1 MALDAHIY
9 DFIIVG
15 AGIAGASVAYRLA
28 QQHSVLVLER
38 EDQPGYHST
47 GRSAAMF
54 QEAYGTPQI
63 RALTR
68 ASRSFYEHPP
78 EGFCES
84 PIMTP
89 RGCFYVAKPDQLER
103 LEQSRSI
110 EGLAPID
117 LDTVFA
123 RVPCLNKNLVAG
135 ALFEEDA
142 QDLDVHVL
150 HQGYLKGMRKQ
161 GGELKCNAEVVSAA
175 WQGAM
180 WQVTL
185 ADGAVLQAKVLVNA
199 AGAWAD
205 VMAHKAG
212 VKAVGLQPK
221 RRTAF
226 TFSPKPEY
234 DFSQWPSVCGI
245 TDDFY
250 FKPDAGQLLGC
261 PCNVDP
267 VEPQDVQPEEL
278 DIALGVHHIEEMTDM
293 RIGRPNHVW
302 AGLRSF
308 VADGDL
314 VVGFDDAK
322 PAFFWLAAQGGYGI
336 QSSAGVSLLAYTLL
350 TKQAL
355 PESLTKQGVQPELLG
370 PARLR

>member
-1 MALDAHIY
+1 MTSEPQIY
-9 DFIIVG
+9 DYIVVG
-15 AGIAGASVAYRLA
+15 AGIAGASVAYRLSE
-28 QQHSVLVLER
+28 QHKVIVLER

-68 ASRSFYEHPP
+68 ASRRFYENPP
-78 EGFCES
+78 QDFCDS

-89 RGCFYVAKPDQLER
+89 RGCFYVAKPDQLDA
-103 LEQSRSI
+103 LEKSRSI
-110 EGLAPID
+110 QGLVDVD
-117 LDTVFA
+117 LDTVFQ
-123 RVPCLNKNLVAG
+123 RVPCLSKSLVAG

-161 GGELKCNAEVVSAA
+161 GGQLKCNAHVIAA
-175 WQGAM
+175 VYLDGL

-185 ADGAVLQAKVLVNA
+185 ANHEVIFGKVLVNA

-205 VMAHKAG
+205 VLAKLANIQP
-212 VKAVGLQPK
+212 VGLQPK

-226 TFSPKPEY
+226 TFSPQPAY
-234 DFSQWPSVCGI
+234 DFSHWPSVCGI

-308 VADGDL
+308 VHDGDL
-314 VVGFDDAK
+314 VVGYEPQQ

-355 PESLTKQGVQPELLG
+355 PEILVRQGVEPEQLS
-370 PARLR
+370 PARFR